1 MLKKSIIGL
10 YLGTAVF
17 LMSFS
22 SETNNSKNID
32 FQKQSRVEIMWD
44 QLGNISKSLQVMS
57 NYSNVIKES
66 LHGREIKISGFILP
80 VDAKSYVLSKNVFSH
95 CFFCSTAGVETIIG
109 IEFKGK
115 TPRLKTDA
123 FVTLEGTFFY
133 NDKDKDDWLFSIHN
147 AVITD
152 KK

>member
-17 LMSFS
+17 LMGFS

-66 LHGREIKISGFILP
+66 LQGREIKISGFIIP

-95 CFFCSTAGVETIIG
+95 CFFCSTAGVETIMG

-115 TPRLKTDA
+115 PPPLKNGY
-123 FVTLEGTFFY
+123 FRYIGRNIFL
-133 NDKDKDDWLFSIHN
+133 
-147 AVITD
+147 
-152 KK
+152 

>member
-66 LHGREIKISGFILP
+66 LHGREIKISGFIIS

-95 CFFCSTAGVETIIG
+95 CFFCSTAGVETIMG
-109 IEFKGK
+109 IEFKGN
-115 TPRLKTDA
+115 PPPLNNGYFCYIGRNIFL
-123 FVTLEGTFFY
+123 
-133 NDKDKDDWLFSIHN
+133 
-147 AVITD
+147 
-152 KK
+152 